1 MKYIVTNNITINADI
16 SKVYD
21 LWTDVEN
28 WNLWTKSIN
37 KISLLDN
44 EKFEIGG
51 KVRIEQPK
59 LSPAL
64 WTITEIQPNIRF
76 TWQTKMMG
84 VTVIAKHILQS
95 TPNGTIA
102 KSELTYDGLLAGF
115 LYRLFLKLTSQYLI
129 MEIEGLKNECE
140 KIK

>member
-16 SKVYD
+16 SKVYGV
-21 LWTDVEN
+21 WTEVEN

-37 KISLLDN
+37 KISFLDN

-64 WTITEIQPNIRF
+64 WTITEIQPNKSF
-76 TWQTKMMG
+76 TWQTKTMG
-84 VTVIAKHILQS
+84 VTVIAKHTLEHS
-95 TPNGTIA
+95 PSGTIA
-102 KSELTYDGLLAGF
+102 KSVLTYDGLLAGL

-140 KIK
+140 K